1 MAINEKPKS
10 CQLFMI
16 KASNISVQIPSG
28 KLLVDDFSLSIKP
41 NQLTAIIGKNG
52 AGKSTA
58 LKAICGDVE
67 LKTGTVSLDG
77 KSSKEISI
85 QEFAKRRAV
94 VRQKSSIEFEFTV
107 REIVSLGRSQ
117 YSGLFTSAKDHVII
131 KQCLQKVD
139 AYHLLDRT
147 YTTLSGGEQQR
158 VQFARALAQ
167 IWEKMN
173 ENEPSYLLLDEP
185 LASLDVAHQHEM
197 MHVLKQ
203 LCEQNVGV
211 LIILH
216 DLNLAAQY
224 ADNVFILKDG
234 KLIAEGTPFDVFTE
248 EIIFDAF
255 DHPVSVVP
263 HPKIHC
269 PLIIASGN

>member
-1 MAINEKPKS
+1 
-10 CQLFMI
+10 MI
-16 KASNISVQIPSG
+16 TASNISVKIPSG
-28 KLLVDDFSLSIKP
+28 KLLVDDFSISIKP

-58 LKAICGDVE
+58 LKAICGDID
-67 LKTGTVSLDG
+67 LNTGSVSIAG
-77 KSSKEISI
+77 KSSSQI
-85 QEFAKRRAV
+85 QELAKQRAV
-94 VRQKSSIEFEFTV
+94 VRQKSDLEFEFSV
-107 REIVSLGRSQ
+107 REIVALGRSP
-117 YSGLFTSAKDHVII
+117 YSGFFTSAKDQVII
-131 KQCLQKVD
+131 KKCLEKVD
-139 AYHLLDRT
+139 AFHLVDRI

-158 VQFARALAQ
+158 VQFARALSQ
-167 IWEKMN
+167 IWDLINQKK
-173 ENEPSYLLLDEP
+173 PSYLLLDEP

-203 LCEQNVGV
+203 LCENNVGV

-224 ADNVFILKDG
+224 ADVVHILKDG
-234 KLIAEGTPFDVFTE
+234 KTVAEGTPFDVFTE

>member
-1 MAINEKPKS
+1 M
-10 CQLFMI
+10 MR
-16 KASNISVQIPSG
+16 ASNISVRIPSG
-28 KLLVDDFSLSIKP
+28 RKLVDDFSIHIKP

-58 LKAICGDVE
+58 LKAICSEIETESGII
-67 LKTGTVSLDG
+67 SLDG
-77 KSSKEISI
+77 KKVNEISI
-85 QEFAKRRAV
+85 KELAKVRSV
-94 VRQKSSIEFEFTV
+94 VRQKSNIEFEFSV
-107 REIVSLGRSQ
+107 REIVALGRSP
-117 YSGLFTSAKDHVII
+117 YSGLFTSAKDQVII

-139 AYHLLDRT
+139 AYHLIDRI

-167 IWEKMN
+167 IWERIQQNK
-173 ENEPSYLLLDEP
+173 PSYLLLDEP

-203 LCEQNVGV
+203 LCVHNVGV

-224 ADNVFILKDG
+224 TDFVHILKDG
-234 KLIAEGTPFDVFTE
+234 ISVAEGTPFEVFTE